1 MVKKNKNVI
10 FLDRDGVIN
19 KTRIINGKP
28 FAPTRFSDFK
38 IFKYTKNCLK
48 RLNKKFIILII
59 TNQPDI
65 GNKVLEKKEF
75 NKMCSFLKKKHPIKE
90 VYFCPHKKE
99 DGCDCRKPNVGLLK
113 KAYSKYLFN
122 KKKTFTIGDRNSDMI
137 AAKQFGIKPIFID
150 RNYKEEKPLISI
162 PRFKNLVKAV
172 SYVTNKQL

>member
-65 GNKVLEKKEF
+65 GNKVLEKNLIK
-75 NKMCSFLKKKHPIKE
+75 CSF
-90 VYFCPHKKE
+90 
-99 DGCDCRKPNVGLLK
+99 
-113 KAYSKYLFN
+113 
-122 KKKTFTIGDRNSDMI
+122 
-137 AAKQFGIKPIFID
+137 
-150 RNYKEEKPLISI
+150 
-162 PRFKNLVKAV
+162 
-172 SYVTNKQL
+172 